1 MIVIRGPPL
10 SYLCRRSL
18 SCESGP
24 LLLII
29 QCDSGYLHADLIACA
44 RYRIFDE
51 RARVPNQVSTHVL
64 FIINVPRH
72 VVNSTF
78 VGFQGEP
85 WLSYH
90 IDDLRPSFST
100 SVLPHQAVEASLSQ
114 IFIGS
119 LTPVTIVG
127 ASGQQELPDD
137 QSRVEEYTLAKTEVG
152 TESSICSQQLE
163 LVEDEVVHHK
173 NLDHAETVHVAQSE
187 PVTHPHVPPQYQRL
201 YGCIQAAAS
210 KCQQFTTH
218 KRATRRVEILLK
230 LIPQVPTFPPG

>member
-1 MIVIRGPPL
+1 M
-10 SYLCRRSL
+10 

-29 QCDSGYLHADLIACA
+29 QCDSGYLYADLIACA

-51 RARVPNQVSTHVL
+51 RARIPNQINTHVL

-90 IDDLRPSFST
+90 IDDLRPSLNT

-119 LTPVTIVG
+119 LTPAPSVG
-127 ASGQQELPDD
+127 ASAEQELLVG
-137 QSRVEEYTLAKTEVG
+137 QSRGEGRTLRNADGEAPVG
-152 TESSICSQQLE
+152 DKQLE
-163 LVEDEVVHHK
+163 VDERVHHK
-173 NLDHAETVHVAQSE
+173 CLELAETVLVVQSE
-187 PVTHPHVPPQYQRL
+187 PVAHPHVPPQYQRL
-201 YGCIQAAAS
+201 YSCIQAAAS

-230 LIPQVPTFPPG
+230 LIPQVPTFPPGEN